1 MAFDFSCFQNFSNAN
16 TDTNAKK
23 GSEEAFE
30 VGERYNAR
38 IIAVVPAK
46 KPASQYCQTYKQ
58 GMCLVIAI
66 DCEGEY
72 VVKASPFYGLEGKIF
87 FAKAA
92 FAHLMQGLLGT
103 DASDVELQK
112 AVIAKGWVNPF
123 DLVGVPC
130 TVEMTSR
137 TGNNGKVFWN
147 IKTVRGT
154 TKKLQGLVC
163 EDDTDFHVGKYA
175 FSKFLTV
182 YPSQARK
189 LAGVNFD
196 EALFELPNDEVEGI
210 F

>member
-1 MAFDFSCFQNFSNAN
+1 MSNFDFSCFQNFSDI
-16 TDTNAKK
+16 DTNAKN

-38 IIAVVPAK
+38 IIAVVPAT
-46 KPASQYCQTYKQ
+46 KPASQYCPTDKH
-58 GMCLVIAI
+58 GMCLVLAI
-66 DCEGEY
+66 DCDGEY

-87 FAKAA
+87 FAKAS
-92 FAHLMQGLLGT
+92 FAQLMQGLLGT
-103 DASDVELQK
+103 DAADVELQK
-112 AVIAKGWVNPF
+112 AVIAKGWANPF
-123 DLVGVPC
+123 DLVGAPC

-147 IKTVRGT
+147 VKVVRGT
-154 TKKLQGLVC
+154 TKKLQGLAC
-163 EDDTDFHVGKYA
+163 EDDTDFHVGKYT

-189 LAGVNFD
+189 LEGVNFD
-196 EALFELPNDEVEGI
+196 EALYELPNDEDEVI